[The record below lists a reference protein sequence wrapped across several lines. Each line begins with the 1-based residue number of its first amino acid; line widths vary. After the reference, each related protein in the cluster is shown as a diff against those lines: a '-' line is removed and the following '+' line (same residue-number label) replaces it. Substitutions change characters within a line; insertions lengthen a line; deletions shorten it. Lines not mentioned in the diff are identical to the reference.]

1 MKKVVILLLALCMLF
16 SLLTACG
23 SSSAPAPAGNT
34 EPPKTE
40 TTEPAKPETP
50 EPAKP
55 EEKPETRTFTHVNGT
70 EITVPY
76 DVQRIGCLF
85 GPSYEKVVMLG
96 AEDKI
101 VFDGDFHINGWPW
114 SNVIYKHL
122 NDVPGIPNAHSEPN
136 IEDLVGYEP
145 DVVFNFPNPETTAA
159 MEAAGMAVV
168 PSAGTPDYDS
178 IVYEV
183 KAYADAIGGDAPA
196 VAEKYSKYFYDTVD
210 RISAVIGTMDASE
223 FPRVYMANQDI
234 LKTSGKSSSMI
245 ALIQACGGDPVS
257 KDMEGNSGYVTAEQF
272 VEWDPEYLFV
282 DHAGS
287 SGATA
292 EEVIDEMLSEDV
304 YANVS
309 AVKNDRVYVV
319 PTGVFFWDAGVQKPL
334 LMLYLA
340 STLHPESFEDV
351 DMNAEL
357 KSFYSEFFSYDLTD
371 EQAEL
376 ILRHLNPGDTL
387 PQG

>member
-1 MKKVVILLLALCMLF
+1 MKKALPLLLALCVLL
-16 SLLTACG
+16 SLLAGCG
-23 SSSAPAPAGNT
+23 
-34 EPPKTE
+34 K
-40 TTEPAKPETP
+40 TP
-50 EPAKP
+50 EKQ
-55 EEKPETRTFTHVNGT
+55 PETRTFTHVNGT

-76 DVQRIGCLF
+76 NVQRIGCLF

-114 SNVIYKHL
+114 SNVIYKRL
-122 NDVPGIPNAHSEPN
+122 NDIPGIVNAHSEPN

-145 DVVFNFPNPETTAA
+145 DVVFNFPNPDTTAA

-168 PSAGTPDYDS
+168 PAAGTPNYDS

-183 KAYADAIGGDAPA
+183 KAYAEAIGGDAPA
-196 VAEKYSKYFYDTVD
+196 IAEKYAAYFYATVD
-210 RISAVIGTMDASE
+210 RISSVIETMDESE

-234 LKTSGKSSSMI
+234 LKTSGKNSSMI
-245 ALIQACGGDPVS
+245 ALIQTCGGDPVS
-257 KDMEGNSGYVTAEQF
+257 KDMDGSSGYVTAEQL

-287 SGATA
+287 SGNATA
-292 EEVIDEMLSEDV
+292 EEVIAETLSEAV

-309 AVKNDRVYVV
+309 AVKNDNVYVV

-340 STLHPESFEDV
+340 STLHPESFGDV

-357 KSFYSEFFSYDLTD
+357 KSFYSEFFDYDLSD
-371 EQAEL
+371 EEAEL
-376 ILRHLNPGDTL
+376 ILRHLDPGDTL
-387 PQG
+387 SQNKAA